1 MKHEERKIK
10 AIEIMEKMD
19 IYKPY
24 IKGFRESD
32 KVCFFER
39 FGGYWVDQEPEIYN
53 KMKEIEKEYF
63 YRRSPLWM
71 PIRNGWL
78 FNLVFGHSSLL

>member
-24 IKGFRESD
+24 INIRYHRSLNLPKS
-32 KVCFFER
+32 
-39 FGGYWVDQEPEIYN
+39 
-53 KMKEIEKEYF
+53 YF
-63 YRRSPLWM
+63 KIP
-71 PIRNGWL
+71 
-78 FNLVFGHSSLL
+78 